1 VDERALGTD
10 QDKRFVIVV
19 GADNK
24 ATYREVTLG
33 GMTGDL
39 RVIANGL
46 NPGERVVVEGLQR
59 VRPGAEVS
67 PTEVPMDKTELSQR

>member
-1 VDERALGTD
+1 M
-10 QDKRFVIVV
+10 
-19 GADNK
+19 N
-24 ATYREVTLG
+24 
-33 GMTGDL
+33 GDL